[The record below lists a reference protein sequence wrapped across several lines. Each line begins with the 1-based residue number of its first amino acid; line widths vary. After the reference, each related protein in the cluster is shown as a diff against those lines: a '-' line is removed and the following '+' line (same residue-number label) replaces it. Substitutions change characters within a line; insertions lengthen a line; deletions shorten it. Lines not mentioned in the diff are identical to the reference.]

1 MAELNNQNVTHHVNM
16 SISITKDEL
25 DSLIAPTAPS
35 EIPVGLLAQNN
46 IDFSGEG
53 SGETLPEIKLKLAK
67 SNFEVFDSFCFDDLV
82 SCADIFDGEC
92 PTKNEKNFAKVSN
105 YIRKCRKTCGL
116 CDKNLACPELV
127 ENCDDKSVR
136 EMCPSSCLT

>member
-25 DSLIAPTAPS
+25 DSLIAPTAAS
-35 EIPVGLLAQNN
+35 EIPVGLLASNDP
-46 IDFSGEG
+46 DFSGEG
-53 SGETLPEIKLKLAK
+53 SGSREIKLKLAK

-82 SCADIFDGEC
+82 SCADIFDGQC
-92 PTKNEKNFAKVSN
+92 PTKIDKNFAKYSN
-105 YIRKCRKTCGL
+105 YVRKCRKTCGL

-127 ENCDDKSVR
+127 GDCDDKSV
-136 EMCPSSCLT
+136 EKMCPSTCLN